1 MATDMVLLGG
11 PIPFSDQTSVEDLV
25 EALSVATAVD
35 VQVVAG

>member
-11 PIPFSDQTSVEDLV
+11 PILFSDQTSAEDLV